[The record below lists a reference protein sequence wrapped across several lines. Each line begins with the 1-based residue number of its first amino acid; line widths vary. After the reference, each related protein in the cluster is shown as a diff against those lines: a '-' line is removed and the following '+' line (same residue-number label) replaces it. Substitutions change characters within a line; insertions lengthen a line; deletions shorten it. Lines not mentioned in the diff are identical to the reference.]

1 MRGTL
6 RWARADLR
14 ARRGQALITVA
25 VVAGV
30 VAALFLAT
38 MLLQG
43 ATNPWQQLFSR
54 TRGADVLVYFANGTN
69 TSELRYVAGIQ
80 ARSQPYQGASAT
92 LEQGAVKSPVELRA
106 MTPVPPT
113 MSTPLM
119 VSGTWLRSS
128 APDGVVVEASFAQ
141 AVHVAV
147 GDRIMVDGIDGTTVR
162 MRVIG
167 IADTADQGFYPQWT
181 PGLIWVQHKLLAEV
195 EPNPSETQEIVGLR
209 LYDNSAVATGQVVQT
224 IWNLY
229 NGPAENSA
237 SAVERYSTWQQV
249 KSSMASN
256 DRLLGLLLALFGII
270 ALVAAPCAIA
280 NVTAGRVLVQRQ
292 DIAMLKAL
300 GFTPGQVVRMLL
312 AEQTLLG
319 AVGAGLGLL
328 AAWIMTLPAFVRPPG
343 GTPVGLAPLSGA
355 WMALIGVGTVLT
367 VAIATVIP
375 AWWAGRVS
383 PVAAVQPS
391 PPRGHLSLIAR
402 LGLLVHLPA
411 ALVLGARN
419 SLTRRLSAALTVF
432 GLAIPMLMITIAL
445 TCWSTIDGF
454 TSDPGKIGLAAPVT
468 VSQGGLDSKQMLNL
482 ISHDRQ
488 VLASYPSAEFVTLLP
503 GDNGT
508 FIARAM
514 GYSSRP
520 YPFRTVQGH
529 MFNAPNEA
537 VAGQG
542 FLDLMHIKVGAWI
555 LPTIDGVPVILHI
568 VGRTIEPDNNGDVL
582 DFGLDA
588 LTHAGSA
595 PPVLY
600 SLVLKPGVS
609 PAAARARLLAESSD
623 QLDVQ
628 VVTNPASELRVVQ
641 VVIAVSVVILAVI
654 GLANLLTATVVGM
667 RDHRHEV
674 GVLAALGLTPR
685 QVMATLVVNTMI
697 LTALGVTGGTVAG
710 LVIAP
715 RLINMQGQ
723 TSGIGSGIA
732 VSLSAA
738 AVAEILAVALVTAAV
753 AALILAR
760 RTTARSGS
768 AHLHTPARSPRPRPA
783 QALLAGGATPH
794 TPPLLG
800 GCHPPKTPL
809 APGPRIRGQGWRD
822 FSARGR

>member
-25 VVAGV
+25 VVGGV

-43 ATNPWQQLFSR
+43 AINPWQQLFAR
-54 TRGADVLVYFANGTN
+54 THGADVLIYFQNGTDTN
-69 TSELRYVAGIQ
+69 DLRRDVTGIEQ
-80 ARSQPYQGASAT
+80 IATPYPAASAT
-92 LEQGAVKSPVELRA
+92 LEQDAAKSPVELRA
-106 MTPVPPT
+106 LKPRPPV
-113 MSTPLM
+113 MSAP
-119 VSGTWLRSS
+119 VVVAGSWLRAS
-128 APDGVVVEASFAQ
+128 APDGAVLEASFAQ
-141 AVHVAV
+141 AVHVGV
-147 GDRIMVDGIDGTTVR
+147 GDSILVDGIDGTSTW

-167 IADTADQGFYPQWT
+167 LADTADQGFYPQWT
-181 PGLIWVQHKLLAEV
+181 PGLIWVQPRLLAKV
-195 EPNPSETQEIVGLR
+195 ERNPSETQEIVGLR
-209 LYDNSAVATGQVVQT
+209 LHDSSTVATGQVVQT

-229 NGPAENSA
+229 NGLGEN

-249 KSSMASN
+249 KDSMASN

-270 ALVAAPCAIA
+270 ALAAAPCAIA

-319 AVGAGLGLL
+319 AAGAGLGLL
-328 AAWIMTLPAFVRPPG
+328 AARIMTSPEFVRLPD

-355 WMALIGVGTVLT
+355 WMALIGVGIVLT

-383 PVAAVQPS
+383 PVAAVKPS

-411 ALVLGARN
+411 ALVLGARD
-419 SLTRRLSAALTVF
+419 SLTRRLSATLTVF
-432 GLAIPMLMITIAL
+432 GLAIPMVMITIAL

-454 TSDPGKIGLAAPVT
+454 ASNPGKIGLASAVT
-468 VSQGGLDSKQMLNL
+468 VSQGGLESRQMLAL
-482 ISHDRQ
+482 ISHDDQ
-488 VLASYPSAEFVTLLP
+488 VLASYPGAQFVTLLP

-514 GYSSRP
+514 GTSSRP
-520 YPFRTVQGH
+520 YPFRAVQGR
-529 MFNAPNEA
+529 MFHAPNEA

-542 FLDLMHIKVGAWI
+542 FLDLMHIQVGAWI
-555 LPTIDGVPVILHI
+555 SPTIDGGLVDLHI

-588 LTHAGSA
+588 LQYAGSA
-595 PPVLY
+595 PPQLTY
-600 SLVLKPGVS
+600 HLVLKPGVTA
-609 PAAARARLLAESSD
+609 AAARARLLAESRD
-623 QLDVQ
+623 RLDVQ
-628 VVTNPASELRVVQ
+628 AVTNPASGLGVIQ
-641 VVIAVSVVILAVI
+641 LVIAISVVILAVI

-674 GVLAALGLTPR
+674 GVLAAMGLTPR
-685 QVMATLVVNTMI
+685 QVVATLVVNTMI
-697 LTALGVTGGTVAG
+697 LTAVGVTCGTVVG
-710 LVIAP
+710 LVLAP
-715 RLINMQGQ
+715 RLIDMQGQ

-738 AVAEILAVALVTAAV
+738 AIAEILAVALATAAA

-760 RTTARSGS
+760 RTTRNSGS
-768 AHLHTPARSPRPRPA
+768 AHLHTPARPPRRPR
-783 QALLAGGATPH
+783 QAASMEH
-794 TPPLLG
+794 
-800 GCHPPKTPL
+800 
-809 APGPRIRGQGWRD
+809 
-822 FSARGR
+822 

>member
-14 ARRGQALITVA
+14 ARRGQALITIA

-43 ATNPWQQLFSR
+43 AVNPWQQLFAR
-54 TRGADVLVYFANGTN
+54 TRGADVLVYFASGTN
-69 TSELRYVAGIQ
+69 TTELRSVPGVQAVA
-80 ARSQPYQGASAT
+80 QPYQAASAT
-92 LEQGAVKSPVELRA
+92 LEQGAVKSPVELQA
-106 MTPVPPT
+106 MTPVLPA
-113 MSTPLM
+113 MSAPFI
-119 VSGTWLRSS
+119 VAGSWLRSS
-128 APDGVVVEASFAQ
+128 AQDGAVLEASFAQ
-141 AVHVAV
+141 AMHAGV
-147 GDRIMVDGIDGTTVR
+147 GTRIIVDGIDGTTVP
-162 MRVIG
+162 MTVIG

-181 PGLIWVQHKLLAEV
+181 PGLIWVQHKLLTRV
-195 EPNPSETQEIVGLR
+195 EPNASETQEVVGLR
-209 LYDNSAVATGQVVQT
+209 LADNSAVATGQVVQT

-229 NGPAENSA
+229 NGPNEN

-249 KSSMASN
+249 QGSMASN

-280 NVTAGRVLVQRQ
+280 NVTAGRVLVQRE

-300 GFTPGQVVRMLL
+300 GFTPGQVVRMLV

-319 AVGAGLGLL
+319 AVGAGLGLV
-328 AAWIMTLPAFVRPPG
+328 AARIVTSPEFVRPPD
-343 GTPVGLAPLSGA
+343 GTPVSLAPLSGG
-355 WMALIGVGTVLT
+355 WMALIGVGAVLT

-383 PVAAVQPS
+383 PVAAVRPS

-411 ALVLGARN
+411 ALVLGARD

-432 GLAIPMLMITIAL
+432 GLAIPMVMITIAL

-454 TSDPGKIGLAAPVT
+454 TSDPGKIGLAGSVT
-468 VSQGGLDSKQMLNL
+468 VSQGGLDNKQMLAL
-482 ISHDRQ
+482 INHDSQ
-488 VLASYPSAEFVTLLP
+488 VLAYYPGAEFDTLLP

-514 GYSSRP
+514 GSSSRP
-520 YPFRTVQGH
+520 YPFQVVHGR
-529 MFNAPNEA
+529 MFHAANEA

-555 LPTIDGVPVILHI
+555 SPTIDGVPVILHI

-588 LTHAGSA
+588 LNDAGGA
-595 PPVLY
+595 DPQLLNF
-600 SLVLKPGVS
+600 LVLKPGV
-609 PAAARARLLAESSD
+609 PAAAARARLLGESQD

-628 VVTNPASELRVVQ
+628 VVTNPADGLRVVK

-654 GLANLLTATVVGM
+654 ALANLLTATVVGM

-674 GVLAALGLTPR
+674 GVLAAIGLTPR
-685 QVMATLVVNTMI
+685 QVTATLVVNTMI
-697 LTALGVTGGTVAG
+697 LTALGVTRGTVVG
-710 LVIAP
+710 LVAAP
-715 RLINMQGQ
+715 RLINMQGW

-732 VSLSAA
+732 ASLGMAA
-738 AVAEILAVALVTAAV
+738 IAEILAVALAIAAATA
-753 AALILAR
+753 LFLAR
-760 RTTARSGS
+760 RTTRSSGS
-768 AHLHTPARSPRPRPA
+768 AHLHSPAHRPRPRPA
-783 QALLAGGATPH
+783 Q
-794 TPPLLG
+794 
-800 GCHPPKTPL
+800 
-809 APGPRIRGQGWRD
+809 
-822 FSARGR
+822 SAH

>member
-30 VAALFLAT
+30 VASLFLAT

-43 ATNPWQQLFSR
+43 AVNPWQQLFAR
-54 TRGADVLVYFANGTN
+54 TRGADALIYFASGTD
-69 TSELRYVAGIQ
+69 TSELRFVAGIQ
-80 ARSQPYQGASAT
+80 EVGQPYRAASAT
-92 LEQGAVKSPVELRA
+92 LGQGAVKSPVELRA
-106 MTPVPPT
+106 MTPVPPA
-113 MSTPLM
+113 MSAPL
-119 VSGTWLRSS
+119 VVAGTWLRSS
-128 APDGVVVEASFAQ
+128 APDGVVLEASFAQ
-141 AVHVAV
+141 AVHVGV
-147 GDRIMVDGIDGTTVR
+147 GDQITVYGIDGTTVQ

-167 IADTADQGFYPQWT
+167 LADTADQGFYPQWT
-181 PGLIWVQHKLLAEV
+181 PGLMWVQHRLLSRV
-195 EPNPSETQEIVGLR
+195 EPRASETHEIVGLR

-224 IWNLY
+224 IWSLY
-229 NGPAENSA
+229 NGPSQNSA

-249 KSSMASN
+249 KDSMANN

-319 AVGAGLGLL
+319 AAGAALGLI
-328 AAWIMTLPAFVRPPG
+328 AGRIMTSPEFVRPPD
-343 GTPVGLAPLSGA
+343 GTPVGLAPLSGT
-355 WMALIGVGTVLT
+355 WLALIGVGTVLT

-411 ALVLGARN
+411 ALVLGARD

-432 GLAIPMLMITIAL
+432 GLAIPMVMITIVL

-454 TSDPGKIGLAAPVT
+454 TSHPGKIGLASAVT
-468 VSQGGLDSKQMLNL
+468 VSQGGLDTSQMLAL
-482 ISHDRQ
+482 IGQDHQ
-488 VLASYPSAEFVTLLP
+488 VLASYPGAQFVTLLP

-514 GYSSRP
+514 GTSSRP
-520 YPFRTVQGH
+520 YPFRPVQGR
-529 MFNAPNEA
+529 MFHAANEA

-542 FLDLMHIKVGAWI
+542 FLDLMHIAVGAWI
-555 LPTIDGVPVILHI
+555 KPTIDGVPVILHI

-582 DFGLDA
+582 DFGLDV
-588 LTHAGSA
+588 LNDAGSA
-595 PPVLY
+595 PPQLVY
-600 SLVLKPGVS
+600 HLVLKPGV
-609 PAAARARLLAESSD
+609 PAAAARATLLAESHD

-628 VVTNPASELRVVQ
+628 TVANPASGLRVLQ

-674 GVLAALGLTPR
+674 GVLAAMGLTPR

-697 LTALGVTGGTVAG
+697 LTAVGVTSGTVAG

-715 RLINMQGQ
+715 RLIDMQGQ

-732 VSLSAA
+732 VSLGAA
-738 AVAEILAVALVTAAV
+738 AIAEILAAALATATAA
-753 AALILAR
+753 ALFLAR
-760 RTTARSGS
+760 RTTRNAGS
-768 AHLHTPARSPRPRPA
+768 AHLHSPVRPPRPRPA
-783 QALLAGGATPH
+783 QPV
-794 TPPLLG
+794 
-800 GCHPPKTPL
+800 
-809 APGPRIRGQGWRD
+809 
-822 FSARGR
+822 

>member
-14 ARRGQALITVA
+14 ARRGQALITIA

-43 ATNPWQQLFSR
+43 AVNPWQQLFAR
-54 TRGADVLVYFANGTN
+54 TRGADVLVYFASGTN
-69 TSELRYVAGIQ
+69 TTELRSVPGVQAVA
-80 ARSQPYQGASAT
+80 QPYQAASAT

-106 MTPVPPT
+106 MTPVLPA
-113 MSTPLM
+113 MSAPFI
-119 VSGTWLRSS
+119 VAGSWLRSS
-128 APDGVVVEASFAQ
+128 AQDGVVLEASFAQ
-141 AVHVAV
+141 AMHAGV
-147 GDRIMVDGIDGTTVR
+147 GTRIIVDGIDGTTVP
-162 MRVIG
+162 MTVIG

-181 PGLIWVQHKLLAEV
+181 PGLIWVQHKLLTRV
-195 EPNPSETQEIVGLR
+195 EPNASETQEVVGLR
-209 LYDNSAVATGQVVQT
+209 LADNSAVATGQVVQT

-229 NGPAENSA
+229 NGPNEN

-249 KSSMASN
+249 QGSMASN

-280 NVTAGRVLVQRQ
+280 NVTAGRVLVQRE

-300 GFTPGQVVRMLL
+300 GFTPGQVVRMLV

-319 AVGAGLGLL
+319 AVGAGLGLI
-328 AAWIMTLPAFVRPPG
+328 AARIVTSPEFVRPPD
-343 GTPVGLAPLSGA
+343 GTPVSLAPLSGG
-355 WMALIGVGTVLT
+355 WMALIGAGAVLT

-383 PVAAVQPS
+383 PVAAVRPS

-402 LGLLVHLPA
+402 LGLLFHLPA
-411 ALVLGARN
+411 ALVLGARD

-432 GLAIPMLMITIAL
+432 GLAIPMVMITIAL

-454 TSDPGKIGLAAPVT
+454 TSDPGKIGLAGSVT
-468 VSQGGLDSKQMLNL
+468 VSQGGLDNKQMLAL
-482 ISHDRQ
+482 INHDSQ
-488 VLASYPSAEFVTLLP
+488 VLAYYPGAEFDTLLP

-514 GYSSRP
+514 GSSSRP
-520 YPFRTVQGH
+520 YPFQVAQGR
-529 MFNAPNEA
+529 MFHAANEA
-537 VAGQG
+537 IAGQG
-542 FLDLMHIKVGAWI
+542 FLGLMHIKVGAWI
-555 LPTIDGVPVILHI
+555 SPTIDGVPVILHI

-588 LTHAGSA
+588 LNDAGGA
-595 PPVLY
+595 DPQLLNY
-600 SLVLKPGVS
+600 LVLKPGV
-609 PAAARARLLAESSD
+609 PAAAARARLLGESQD

-628 VVTNPASELRVVQ
+628 VVTNPADGLRVVK

-654 GLANLLTATVVGM
+654 ALANLLTATVVGM

-674 GVLAALGLTPR
+674 GVLAAIGLTPR
-685 QVMATLVVNTMI
+685 QVTATLVVNTMI
-697 LTALGVTGGTVAG
+697 LTALGVTSGTVVG
-710 LVIAP
+710 LVVAP
-715 RLINMQGQ
+715 RLINMQGW

-732 VSLSAA
+732 ASLGMAA
-738 AVAEILAVALVTAAV
+738 IAEILAVALAIAAATA
-753 AALILAR
+753 LFLAR
-760 RTTARSGS
+760 RTTRSSGS
-768 AHLHTPARSPRPRPA
+768 AHLHSPARRPRPRPA
-783 QALLAGGATPH
+783 Q
-794 TPPLLG
+794 
-800 GCHPPKTPL
+800 
-809 APGPRIRGQGWRD
+809 
-822 FSARGR
+822 SAH